1 LEGWPFD
8 VNLGTPVTVR
18 SGPIQSTKNHYNVPQ
33 RAGASL
39 SEILD
44 FEKKRAAAS
53 QPAIPC
59 QLLTVVKPYAGS
71 SMMCKAATLVLFVL
85 TALAVAAA
93 QTSAGTSNTPATTP
107 QTQNPSSVGPAAG
120 TGTSAPRPGTSAADI
135 PQGANTAVVDEVG
148 AGTEI
153 HAALDTPLSSK
164 ISRPGDRFTA
174 TVSDSVRA
182 NNGAVVIPS
191 GARVEGEVA
200 ESEDSKTLAA
210 LKDKPKL
217 SLRFRD
223 VVLPT
228 GQTLPLSATLISVH
242 DTNGKN
248 SRKTPAEGQVESARA
263 RNDSSAIGSAT
274 APGRS
279 FGGPIKGLAIG
290 ALAGGGYV
298 VATNGKDVN
307 LPALAGMV
315 IRVDQPLSWNGTSS
329 PMQR

>member
-1 LEGWPFD
+1 M
-8 VNLGTPVTVR
+8 R
-18 SGPIQSTKNHYNVPQ
+18 
-33 RAGASL
+33 R
-39 SEILD
+39 
-44 FEKKRAAAS
+44 
-53 QPAIPC
+53 PA
-59 QLLTVVKPYAGS
+59 TF
-71 SMMCKAATLVLFVL
+71 VLFVL
-85 TALAVAAA
+85 FALGIAEA
-93 QTSAGTSNTPATTP
+93 QTPDGTSNTPAAT
-107 QTQNPSSVGPAAG
+107 QQSQNPSSVGPTTP
-120 TGTSAPRPGTSAADI
+120 TGSASRPGTASADM
-135 PQGANTAVVDEVG
+135 PQGANTTVVDEVG
-148 AGTEI
+148 SGTEI
-153 HAALDTPLSSK
+153 RAALDTPLSSK
-164 ISRPGDRFTA
+164 ISKPGDRFTA

-182 NNGAVVIPS
+182 DNGAVVIPS

-200 ESEDSKTLAA
+200 ESEDGKTLAA

-228 GQTLPLSATLISVH
+228 GQTLPLSATLISVR

-248 SRKTPAEGQVESARA
+248 SRKTPAEGQMESAGA
-263 RNDSSAIGSAT
+263 RNNSGAIGAAT

-307 LPALAGMV
+307 LPAQAGMV